1 MNKQHTHSLKKVLV
15 LLMLGVYVF
24 GLVKPTLPLVKDV
37 LAHTFFKS
45 THMATV
51 HLENGRYHLHLELND
66 EAKKSD
72 SKQNAA
78 VTSHEVLAAHIKTNE
93 ILLTYFLY
101 KILEINSPY
110 INVST
115 DVYIS
120 TPLLPPRC

>member
-1 MNKQHTHSLKKVLV
+1 MQKQHTHSLKKVLV

-24 GLVKPTLPLVKDV
+24 GLVKPTLPLVKDA
-37 LAHTFFKS
+37 LAHTFFNS
-45 THMATV
+45 AHMATV
-51 HLENGRYHLHLELND
+51 HLENGRYHLHLELNE

-72 SKQNAA
+72 SKQSA
-78 VTSHEVLAAHIKTNE
+78 VISHEMLAAHIKTNE
-93 ILLTYFLY
+93 VLFIPFLY
-101 KILEINSPY
+101 PTMEVNSPY